1 MGGFRTEIRFALM
14 EENLPAGLE
23 AFKMSEKSAAKWYTS
38 LPDWWSDHY
47 ESAPQQVMDF
57 FAGDGIS
64 LQGKTILDVGCG
76 DGILSLGL
84 LEKTKATR
92 VVGVDLFE
100 VDREELKK
108 VASRNG
114 KIQIPSTE
122 LLTFLKSTPTSIPL
136 ETSSV
141 DVVVSWSVFEHVEDF
156 ESLWSEIRR
165 VLKPGGLI
173 FTQIW
178 PMFWSEH
185 GSHLWPWMNDSF
197 IQYKKAHTQIIEDIE
212 SSIEDEGLS
221 NSVRDLYMSC
231 NRITVD
237 ELQDSMLSAGLT
249 IAKVELSTEGFHL
262 DEHTQRIPLSRLG
275 ITGIKILAIS
285 P

>member
-1 MGGFRTEIRFALM
+1 M
-14 EENLPAGLE
+14 NPKLPKGVE
-23 AFKMSEKSAAKWYTS
+23 AFQMSEKSAAKWYTS

-47 ESAPQQVMDF
+47 ESAPQQIIDF
-57 FAGDGIS
+57 FSGDGIS
-64 LQGKTILDVGCG
+64 LHGKTILDIGCG
-76 DGILSLGL
+76 DGILSMGL
-84 LEKTKATR
+84 FEKSGASK
-92 VVGVDLFE
+92 VVGVDLFD
-100 VDREELKK
+100 VDLNELKD

-114 KIQIPSTE
+114 KEEIPDSE
-122 LLTFLKSTPTSIPL
+122 HLTFLKSTPSTIPL
-136 ETSSV
+136 ETSSI

-156 ESLWSEIRR
+156 ASLWSEIRR

-197 IQYKKAHTQIIEDIE
+197 IQYKKSNTEILAEID
-212 SSIEDEGLS
+212 SSINEKGLS
-221 NSVRDLYMSC
+221 NSVTDLYKSC

-249 IAKVELSTEGFHL
+249 IAKVELISEGFHL
-262 DEHTQRIPLSRLG
+262 DEYTQRIPLSRLG
-275 ITGIKILAIS
+275 ITGIKMLAVS
-285 P
+285 Q